1 MMVAIRSERHA
12 KFAPFAAR
20 HASRGPPGA
29 ALARVATAAQSES
42 KPIARNGGVMHLIW
56 TLVVGLVVGAV
67 AKLIMPGR
75 DGGGIIATLLLGI
88 AGSFIA
94 GFVGKTLGWYQD
106 PGTAPGMI
114 ASVVGALVLLGIYR
128 MAIGRGVGRHDKRYD
143 RPAHR

>member
-1 MMVAIRSERHA
+1 
-12 KFAPFAAR
+12 
-20 HASRGPPGA
+20 
-29 ALARVATAAQSES
+29 
-42 KPIARNGGVMHLIW
+42 MHLIW

-106 PGTAPGMI
+106 PATAPGII

-128 MAIGRGVGRHDKRYD
+128 VAIGRGIGRHDNRYD